1 MRWVITDD
9 LQGFLQDTLPGATD
23 RGRGNFPLSG
33 DLSRLPFQFRL
44 LDDDG
49 EIYYQ
54 GRSDDRDS
62 EEAFE
67 PLDWAR
73 DHAGCTEI
81 QYLRDGCWETL

>member
-9 LQGFLQDTLPGATD
+9 FQGFLSDTLPGATD

-33 DLSRLPFQFRL
+33 DLSQLPYQFRL

-49 EIYYQ
+49 ELYYQ
-54 GRSDDRDS
+54 GRCDDRDS
-62 EEAFE
+62 DEAFE

-73 DHAGCTEI
+73 DYAGATEI
-81 QYLRDGCWETL
+81 QYFRDGRWVTL